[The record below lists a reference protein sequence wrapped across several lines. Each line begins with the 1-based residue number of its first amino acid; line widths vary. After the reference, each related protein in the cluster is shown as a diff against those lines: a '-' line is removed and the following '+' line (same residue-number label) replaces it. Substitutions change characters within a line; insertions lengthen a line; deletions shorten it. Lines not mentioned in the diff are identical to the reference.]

1 MATFLDISV
10 IGHFTSIFTFL
21 LVFVIVF
28 GLLQMFKMF
37 GEGHTGIHAIIALA
51 IGFIVIF
58 QGGVVNVIQT
68 FIPWFTLLIIVVFLL
83 IFASRMFGLTEGDVK
98 AGFYNNPSFMTW
110 ILIFSALILLF
121 SLGTGFGQ
129 STLEQG
135 QGQNLTTPQAAVS
148 ATGGNATAGSTAT
161 LSFNQNLSNTL
172 YNPKILGMLLV
183 FIIVILAMLFLT
195 TTEGP

>member
-1 MATFLDISV
+1 
-10 IGHFTSIFTFL
+10 
-21 LVFVIVF
+21 
-28 GLLQMFKMF
+28 MF